1 MFWRICFG
9 FLASFIAAGNILIIC
24 IFFKLRRRKRSSFL
38 LIGLGVADLLVGG
51 LAIPLFIAGYETS
64 SLTTVFVFERVDIN
78 TLAVISLERMF
89 AIGWPLKVKLGNTLF
104 IITGASLL
112 TWLPFQIL
120 NLSASLH
127 MNANIPHMQLMT
139 LIVKALQYSNSFVNV
154 IIYPLRI
161 PERRKRSTFLLIGL
175 GVADLLVGGLAI
187 PLLIATYKSASITV
201 WRVFD
206 LVDMFTSTS
215 SIYALAVISVER
227 MFAIG
232 WPLRHRTANFRVYIC
247 AIALPWI
254 IAAIFAITFFVFAN
268 FIFMTR
274 DSVIYPIVLL
284 PATPLLIMCVA
295 YYVIW
300 RKQKST
306 ICNQNNIIREVKLAK
321 TLFLITGASVFT
333 WLPFQILNLL
343 AYLQITAN
351 FSHMLLMVLIIRVL
365 QYSNSFV
372 NVIIYPL
379 RIPEFK
385 NYLLHLLRC

>member
-1 MFWRICFG
+1 MKSSFVLTLQHHHIGKQDPIAMDFKTWNMFWRLCFG
-9 FLASFIAAGNILIIC
+9 VLATLITTGNILIIW
-24 IFFKLRRRKRSSFL
+24 IFFKLR
-38 LIGLGVADLLVGG
+38 
-51 LAIPLFIAGYETS
+51 
-64 SLTTVFVFERVDIN
+64 
-78 TLAVISLERMF
+78 
-89 AIGWPLKVKLGNTLF
+89 
-104 IITGASLL
+104 
-112 TWLPFQIL
+112 
-120 NLSASLH
+120 
-127 MNANIPHMQLMT
+127 
-139 LIVKALQYSNSFVNV
+139 
-154 IIYPLRI
+154 
-161 PERRKRSTFLLIGL
+161 RRKRSTFLLIGL

-187 PLLIATYKSASITV
+187 PLLIAAYESASITV
-201 WRVFD
+201 WRVFN
-206 LVDMFTSTS
+206 LVDVFASTS

-254 IAAIFAITFFVFAN
+254 IAAIFAITIFVYKNFN
-268 FIFMTR
+268 FITS

-284 PATPLLIMCVA
+284 LATPLLIMCVA

-306 ICNQNNIIREVKLAK
+306 ICNQNNIIREVKLAN

-343 AYLQITAN
+343 VYLQIAAN
-351 FSHMLLMVLIIRVL
+351 FSHMLPIIRVL

-385 NYLLHLLRC
+385 NCLLHLLRCCVVHRQVFRAGVLSSAGSGSVVSLVRFTSTQHLSPSSKQESAV

>member
-1 MFWRICFG
+1 MIKKNKNSSNIVEIFLCFDSPASSYRETGPHCHGFQSLEYVLEIMFWILSNF
-9 FLASFIAAGNILIIC
+9 FITGNILIIW
-24 IFFKLRRRKRSSFL
+24 IF
-38 LIGLGVADLLVGG
+38 
-51 LAIPLFIAGYETS
+51 
-64 SLTTVFVFERVDIN
+64 
-78 TLAVISLERMF
+78 
-89 AIGWPLKVKLGNTLF
+89 
-104 IITGASLL
+104 
-112 TWLPFQIL
+112 L
-120 NLSASLH
+120 NL
-127 MNANIPHMQLMT
+127 
-139 LIVKALQYSNSFVNV
+139 
-154 IIYPLRI
+154 R
-161 PERRKRSTFLLIGL
+161 RRKRSTFLLIGL
-175 GVADLLVGGLAI
+175 GVADLLVGGLAV
-187 PLLIATYKSASITV
+187 PLLIATYESASITV

-206 LVDMFTSTS
+206 LVDVFTSTS

-254 IAAIFAITFFVFAN
+254 IAAIFAITFFVYAN

-306 ICNQNNIIREVKLAK
+306 ICNQNNIIREVKLAN

-343 AYLQITAN
+343 VYLQIAAN
-351 FSHMLLMVLIIRVL
+351 VSHMLPTVLIIRVL

-385 NYLLHLLRC
+385 NCLLHLLRCCVVHRQVFRAGVLSSAGSGSVVSLVRFTSTQHLSPSSKQESAV

>member
-1 MFWRICFG
+1 MKSSFVLTLQHHHIGKQDPIAMDFKTWNMFWRLCFG
-9 FLASFIAAGNILIIC
+9 VLATLIITGNILIIW
-24 IFFKLRRRKRSSFL
+24 IFFKLR
-38 LIGLGVADLLVGG
+38 
-51 LAIPLFIAGYETS
+51 
-64 SLTTVFVFERVDIN
+64 
-78 TLAVISLERMF
+78 
-89 AIGWPLKVKLGNTLF
+89 
-104 IITGASLL
+104 
-112 TWLPFQIL
+112 
-120 NLSASLH
+120 
-127 MNANIPHMQLMT
+127 
-139 LIVKALQYSNSFVNV
+139 
-154 IIYPLRI
+154 
-161 PERRKRSTFLLIGL
+161 RRKRSTFLLIGL

-187 PLLIATYKSASITV
+187 PLLIATYESASTTV
-201 WRVFD
+201 WRVFN
-206 LVDMFTSTS
+206 LVYVFTSTS

-254 IAAIFAITFFVFAN
+254 IAAIFAMTFFAN
-268 FIFMTR
+268 FITS
-274 DSVIYPIVLL
+274 DSAIYPIILL

-306 ICNQNNIIREVKLAK
+306 ICYQNNIIREVKLAN

-343 AYLQITAN
+343 VYLQITAN
-351 FSHMLLMVLIIRVL
+351 FSHMLPTVLIIRVL

-385 NYLLHLLRC
+385 NYLLHLLRCCVVLAGI

>member
-1 MFWRICFG
+1 MKSSFVLTLQHHHIRKQDPIAMDFKTWNMFWRLCFG
-9 FLASFIAAGNILIIC
+9 VLATLIITGNILIIW
-24 IFFKLRRRKRSSFL
+24 IFFKLR
-38 LIGLGVADLLVGG
+38 
-51 LAIPLFIAGYETS
+51 
-64 SLTTVFVFERVDIN
+64 
-78 TLAVISLERMF
+78 
-89 AIGWPLKVKLGNTLF
+89 
-104 IITGASLL
+104 
-112 TWLPFQIL
+112 
-120 NLSASLH
+120 
-127 MNANIPHMQLMT
+127 
-139 LIVKALQYSNSFVNV
+139 
-154 IIYPLRI
+154 
-161 PERRKRSTFLLIGL
+161 RRKRSTFLLIGL

-187 PLLIATYKSASITV
+187 PLLIATYESASTTV
-201 WRVFD
+201 WRVFN
-206 LVDMFTSTS
+206 LVYVFTSTS

-254 IAAIFAITFFVFAN
+254 IAAIFAMTFFAN
-268 FIFMTR
+268 FITS
-274 DSVIYPIVLL
+274 DSAIYPIILL

-306 ICNQNNIIREVKLAK
+306 ICNQNNIIREVKLAN

-343 AYLQITAN
+343 VYLQITAN
-351 FSHMLLMVLIIRVL
+351 FSHMLPTVLIIRVL

-385 NYLLHLLRC
+385 NYLLHLLRCCVVLAGI